1 MDMKDPEPVF
11 KQMLELYLLYK
22 RKAALDCVE
31 WVQMPLGT
39 IRTVAYSYN
48 CSGKLLMDDV
58 PLMNDVF
65 NLCANQTGLH
75 FTIVDFSYSDFLSA
89 GCRFYYKVVCTKNIL
104 IEGNK
109 DLLDVLSI

>member
-1 MDMKDPEPVF
+1 MKDPEPVF
-11 KQMLELYLLYK
+11 KLMLELFLLYK
-22 RKAALDCVE
+22 RKAARDGDE

-39 IRTVAYSYN
+39 IRTVAYAYN
-48 CSGKLLMDDV
+48 CSGKLLMDDI
-58 PLMNDVF
+58 PLMNDIF

-75 FTIVDFSYSDFLSA
+75 FTIVDMSTSVFLSA
-89 GCRFYYKVVCTKNIL
+89 GCRFYYKVFCTKNIL